1 MNRACV
7 LVAVGVLSGPCL
19 ADVAYD
25 RLSDFTA
32 PPTQAFTAVPF
43 HAEDVTLDNPGGEAL
58 TGVDLLCRLRSGS
71 TLTNFEGTLHLRL
84 FGSTPGTNSPL
95 VGEEFYASSTPI
107 NLQRGVDSVI
117 SFALPEVAAP
127 GQTIYVGWY
136 FERTG
141 GSLQWYNDVW
151 VRQNAAPESAG
162 STTTFIAASNSPSP
176 PYFYSNYPD
185 RGYAIRVHT
194 VPGPAAAAALL
205 CGVCVTAVRRR
216 R

>member
-1 MNRACV
+1 MKRACAFA
-7 LVAVGVLSGPCL
+7 AVGLLSGPCL

-141 GSLQWYNDVW
+141 GSVQWFNDVW
-151 VRQNAAPESAG
+151 VRQNAARHQRAHRRRSSRHRTRRARRTFTATIPIAG
-162 STTTFIAASNSPSP
+162 TPSVFTPCRGP
-176 PYFYSNYPD
+176 P
-185 RGYAIRVHT
+185 
-194 VPGPAAAAALL
+194 
-205 CGVCVTAVRRR
+205 RRR
-216 R
+216 RCCAVCA